1 MKIAVYVDSNGMV
14 ASPYGE
20 GAVVLFTQTPEGWQ
34 SHKVF
39 DFAITSDMSLA
50 DVKRAV
56 QSLAL
61 RLEDC
66 RVFLASE
73 SRGLLYSI
81 LEDELGFHSWRSH
94 GLAKALLD
102 EIAALEIKRQAAANV
117 QATVPQATFCGSGCG
132 GGRRTIG
139 MADECTPVVPV
150 AADPVGDGGWRID
163 LSGALAAH
171 PALNSREILIPLL
184 EAGNFAW
191 LEILCDHL
199 PRWFSQKLTDLN
211 LRADIDAT
219 GTGLRVQIFPNQ

>member
-1 MKIAVYVDSNGMV
+1 
-14 ASPYGE
+14 
-20 GAVVLFTQTPEGWQ
+20 PEGWQ

-94 GLAKALLD
+94 GLAMALLD
-102 EIAALEIKRQAAANV
+102 EIAALEIKRQAAAEAATATIS
-117 QATVPQATFCGSGCG
+117 QAATCGLGCGG

-139 MADECTPVVPV
+139 LAEDSATAAPVS
-150 AADPVGDGGWRID
+150 AEPVGDGGWRID

-171 PALNSREILIPLL
+171 PALNSREILVPLL

-191 LEILCDHL
+191 LEVLCDHL

-219 GTGLRVQIFPNQ
+219 GTGLRVQVFPNQ